1 MADVARMPA
10 SSTALSRPRAETL
23 AIAREAKRHAAV
35 AERDDSPDARRALA
49 RLDKLL
55 ASEKEPRPDVP
66 RGYYLNFTV

>member
-1 MADVARMPA
+1 MADVARTSA

-23 AIAREAKRHAAV
+23 ATAREAKRHAAV
-35 AERDDSPDARRALA
+35 AEQDDSPDARRALA

-55 ASEKEPRPDVP
+55 KAGAGPREDVP